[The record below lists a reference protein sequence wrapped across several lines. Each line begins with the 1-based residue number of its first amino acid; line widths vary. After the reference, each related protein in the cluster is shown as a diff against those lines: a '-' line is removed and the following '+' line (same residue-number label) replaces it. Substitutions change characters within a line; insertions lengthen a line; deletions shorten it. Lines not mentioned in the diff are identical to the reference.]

1 MKALKM
7 ILLTAIIAVPL
18 YIAIAD
24 PFFGMFQRVNKV
36 AQEDDYNDEDYD
48 DTIDDQEVHIDG
60 FPVIYIEGGNE
71 IEKEEWEEFLAD
83 LQRDCNVP
91 WLTKNVSSI
100 HFCSDDVFD
109 NTLDNTLG
117 KSKSANG
124 TPFSGFVLYKDNSV
138 YIREAGGVGYEYT
151 ILHEFG
157 HAYDNVYGITTG
169 NFDISVLTS
178 NQKKVCKHANKM
190 GDSDYEYCSSTIQ
203 ETFAD
208 TIQFYITSRNAGL
221 VPEEVFNWIDTLP
234 R

>member
-7 ILLTAIIAVPL
+7 ILLTAVIAVPL

-24 PFFGMFQRVNKV
+24 PFFGMFQPVNKV

-100 HFCSDDVFD
+100 HFCSDDVLKEAFGEGYSIQTVGFAD
-109 NTLDNTLG
+109 
-117 KSKSANG
+117 SKN
-124 TPFSGFVLYKDNSV
+124 NSI
-138 YIREAGGVGYEYT
+138 YISDCCGDYSST
-151 ILHEFG
+151 TLHEFG
-157 HAYDNVYGITTG
+157 HIYDYTYGITTG
-169 NFDISVLTS
+169 NYDISILAS
-178 NQKKVCKHANKM
+178 NQNKVCKHADKM
-190 GDSDYEYCSSTIQ
+190 GGSFPEHCSSNIQ

-208 TIQFYITSRNAGL
+208 AIQFYITSRNAGL

>member
-1 MKALKM
+1 MKTLKM

-24 PFFGMFQRVNKV
+24 PFFGMFQPVNKV
-36 AQEDDYNDEDYD
+36 VQEDDYDDKDYD
-48 DTIDDQEVHIDG
+48 YDPDDVIEDQEVHING
-60 FPVIYIEGGNE
+60 FPIIYIEGDDK
-71 IEKEEWEEFLAD
+71 IEKEHWEGFLAD
-83 LQRDCNVP
+83 LQNECNIP

-100 HFCSDDVFD
+100 HFCSNEVYSDIQS
-109 NTLDNTLG
+109 NHPEN
-117 KSKSANG
+117 A
-124 TPFSGFVLYKDNSV
+124 GFISNKDNAI
-138 YIREAGGVGYEYT
+138 YIQENGSAGYEST

-157 HAYDNVYGITTG
+157 HAYDNAYGITAG

-190 GDSDYEYCSSTIQ
+190 GDSYYEYCSSTIR

>member
-18 YIAIAD
+18 YIVIAD
-24 PFFGMFQRVNKV
+24 PFFGMFQPINKV
-36 AQEDDYNDEDYD
+36 AQEDDYDDKDYD
-48 DTIDDQEVHIDG
+48 YDPDDVIEDQEVHVDG
-60 FPVIYIEGGNE
+60 FPVIYIEGNNE
-71 IEKEEWEEFLAD
+71 ISREHWEGFLRD
-83 LQRDCNVP
+83 LQNECNVP
-91 WLTKNVSSI
+91 WLVKNVSSV

-109 NTLDNTLG
+109 DILSEESSENYTIM
-117 KSKSANG
+117 
-124 TPFSGFVLYKDNSV
+124 GFAEYKDNSV
-138 YIREAGGVGYEYT
+138 YIRESGSAGYYFT

-157 HAYDNVYGITTG
+157 HIYDNTYNITTG
-169 NFDISVLTS
+169 NYDYSILTS
-178 NQKKVCKHANKM
+178 NQKKVCKSSDKM
-190 GDSDYEYCSSTIQ
+190 GGSPFENCTSTIQ